1 MSNGDRRTYS
11 YMAIRIKREI
21 RMEYWN
27 SSDEGHG
34 QIHSVSRLSGRA
46 TEPERGGEKV
56 HLGELTG
63 EP

>member
-1 MSNGDRRTYS
+1 
-11 YMAIRIKREI
+11 
-21 RMEYWN
+21 MEYWN

-34 QIHSVSRLSGRA
+34 QIHSVSRLSGPA